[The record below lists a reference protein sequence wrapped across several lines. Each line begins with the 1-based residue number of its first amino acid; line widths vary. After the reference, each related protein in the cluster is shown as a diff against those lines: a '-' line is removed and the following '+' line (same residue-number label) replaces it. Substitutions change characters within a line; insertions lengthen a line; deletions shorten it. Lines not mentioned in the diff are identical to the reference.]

1 MVNAGKTGYLYVSS
15 PQCWNKVEP
24 LPLLVGDVLVE
35 PSDAI
40 LHLGVTFDRH
50 LTFIK
55 HIGSV
60 CRQCFFQLRSIGR
73 IRRYLDED
81 STKTLVHALVLS
93 RLDYCNSLFFGL
105 PMKQIQRL
113 QAVQNAAARLIY
125 RKRKF
130 DEVTSL
136 LKKLHWLPVSQR
148 IMYKL
153 LITTYR
159 CIHGLAPSYLSR
171 HIVSY
176 VPTRSL
182 RSQNLGRIVVPPP
195 SRLVHFG
202 DRAFCQVAPKLWNDL
217 DSSLRLAPSLTTF
230 KRLLKSQLFDLAFNH

>member
-1 MVNAGKTGYLYVSS
+1 ML
-15 PQCWNKVEP
+15 
-24 LPLLVGDVLVE
+24 
-35 PSDAI
+35 
-40 LHLGVTFDRH
+40 
-50 LTFIK
+50 
-55 HIGSV
+55 
-60 CRQCFFQLRSIGR
+60 FQLRSIGR

-81 STKTLVHALVLS
+81 STKTLVDALVLS

-125 RKRKF
+125 RMRKF
-130 DEVTSL
+130 DEVTGL

-159 CIHGLAPSYLSR
+159 CIHGLAPSYLSL

-182 RSQNLGRIVVPPP
+182 RSQNLGRIVVSPPA
-195 SRLVHFG
+195 RLVHFG

-230 KRLLKSQLFDLAFNH
+230 KRLLKSHLFDIAFNH

>member
-1 MVNAGKTGYLYVSS
+1 
-15 PQCWNKVEP
+15 
-24 LPLLVGDVLVE
+24 
-35 PSDAI
+35 
-40 LHLGVTFDRH
+40 
-50 LTFIK
+50 
-55 HIGSV
+55 
-60 CRQCFFQLRSIGR
+60 
-73 IRRYLDED
+73 
-81 STKTLVHALVLS
+81 
-93 RLDYCNSLFFGL
+93 
-105 PMKQIQRL
+105 
-113 QAVQNAAARLIY
+113 
-125 RKRKF
+125 
-130 DEVTSL
+130 
-136 LKKLHWLPVSQR
+136 
-148 IMYKL
+148 MYKL

-230 KRLLKSQLFDLAFNH
+230 KRLLKSHLFDLAFNHWLSVFVLYRERHLIFNYGKCAI